1 MDQKRLTKVG
11 SSSLV
16 FGKPKDMTLTNV
28 RHSSSMAEAATS
40 RSHVMTFNTSLEEY
54 DQYDAEIENLAA
66 SSNASEELETGCREV
81 QSGAR

>member
-1 MDQKRLTKVG
+1 MDQKRLTKAG

-16 FGKPKDMTLTNV
+16 FGKPEAMTSTNV

-40 RSHVMTFNTSLEEY
+40 RSHVMAFSTSLEEY

-66 SSNASEELETGCREV
+66 SSNASEELETGCCEE